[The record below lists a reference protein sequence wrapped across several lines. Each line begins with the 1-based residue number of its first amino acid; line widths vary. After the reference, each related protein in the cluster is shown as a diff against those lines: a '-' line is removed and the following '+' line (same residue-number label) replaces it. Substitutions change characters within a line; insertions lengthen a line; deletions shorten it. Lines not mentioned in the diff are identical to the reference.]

1 MMKSHQR
8 FKLSILVCVLCAPL
22 WFNPLRAE
30 DSAAALGDLEAK
42 ITADPDNLRLGSDY
56 RQMVIRLG
64 EYDRAIGFFE
74 KLVAAGPNHANAQLN
89 FGFTY
94 VDKVPTAGSITQVL
108 LANNALKAFSK
119 SIELKPSWIAHYT
132 RGNSYLYWPVIFGH
146 APDAIA
152 DLEAAMKMQSGK
164 PQPYYVRTW
173 VALGDGYWKLDNL
186 EKAKKTWS
194 DGLKQFPDNTAL
206 KARLAKDGDD
216 LKAVIDDTYDI
227 TRRVD
232 TSLKE
237 LFTSEGAAKQ

>member
-1 MMKSHQR
+1 MKR
-8 FKLSILVCVLCAPL
+8 TRIKLSILVCVLCVPL
-22 WFNPLRAE
+22 WFSTARAQ
-30 DSAAALGDLEAK
+30 DSDAALSALEAK
-42 ITADPDNLRLGSDY
+42 ISAEPDNLRAGSEY

-64 EYDRAIGFFE
+64 EYDRAISFFE
-74 KLVAAGPNHANAQLN
+74 KLMEANPNHANGQLN
-89 FGFTY
+89 YGFTY

-152 DLEAAMKMQSGK
+152 DLEAAMKLQNGK
-164 PQPYYVRTW
+164 VLPFYVRTW
-173 VALGDGYWKLDNL
+173 IALGDGYWKMSDLD
-186 EKAKKTWS
+186 KAKKTWGE
-194 DGLKQFPDNTAL
+194 GLKLFPDNAAL
-206 KARLAKDGDD
+206 KARLTKEGDD

-237 LFTSEGAAKQ
+237 LFAIEGAAK

>member
-1 MMKSHQR
+1 MSSKR
-8 FKLSILVCVLCAPL
+8 IRLSILLCVLSVPL
-22 WFNPLRAE
+22 WFNLSYAQ
-30 DSAAALGDLEAK
+30 DSAAALGALETK
-42 ITADPDNLRLGSDY
+42 ITSDPDNLRLGSDY

-64 EYDRAIGFFE
+64 EYDRAISFYE
-74 KLVAAGPNHANAQLN
+74 KLMEANPNHANGQLN
-89 FGFTY
+89 YGFAY

-152 DLEAAMKMQSGK
+152 DLEAAMKLQNGK
-164 PQPYYVRTW
+164 VQPFYVRTW
-173 VALGDGYWKLDNL
+173 ISLGDGYWKMSDLD
-186 EKAKKTWS
+186 KAKKTWA
-194 DGLKQFPDNTAL
+194 DGLKLFPDSAAL
-206 KARLAKDGDD
+206 KARLTKEGDD

-227 TRRVD
+227 TKRVD

-237 LFTSEGAAKQ
+237 LFAAEGAGK